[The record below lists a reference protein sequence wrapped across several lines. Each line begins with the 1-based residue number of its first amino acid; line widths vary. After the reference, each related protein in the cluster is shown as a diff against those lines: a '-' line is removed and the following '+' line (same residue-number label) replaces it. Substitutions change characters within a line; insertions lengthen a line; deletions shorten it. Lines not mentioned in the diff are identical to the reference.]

1 MKIAVLG
8 LGFMGSTHL
17 KALKRIAGVKVA
29 AVASADAAQLAGDLS
44 KVAGNLGGPGEVMD
58 FRGIE
63 TFSDWRDAAV
73 CPAADAVDICL
84 PTNLHAAAAIAAL
97 EAGKHVLVEKP
108 MALDSR
114 SAGAMIDAARA
125 AGRILMAAQVLRF
138 FPAYK
143 ALAGA
148 VRSGKLGAIRM
159 AEFRRR
165 SAAPRWSPW
174 LLDAEQSGGA
184 VLDLLIHDIDMCLH
198 LFGRPDAVAATGYA
212 APARGIDVANAHL
225 YYDDL
230 RAVVAGGWYA
240 GGSVP
245 FSMEYTVAADQ
256 GVIEYRMADGAP
268 ALYRAGGGREQ
279 LPVAD
284 VDGYQSEIEYFVECC
299 RTNRQPELC
308 APEDSAE
315 AVRVAGWIRESR
327 ARGGETI
334 QCRP

>member
-1 MKIAVLG
+1 
-8 LGFMGSTHL
+8 
-17 KALKRIAGVKVA
+17 
-29 AVASADAAQLAGDLS
+29 
-44 KVAGNLGGPGEVMD
+44 MD

-63 TFSDWRDAAV
+63 TFGDWREAIAGSG
-73 CPAADAVDICL
+73 ADAVDICL
-84 PTNLHAAAAIAAL
+84 PTSLHAAAAIAAL

-108 MALDSR
+108 MALDSQ
-114 SAGAMIDAARA
+114 SASAMIVAARS
-125 AGRILMAAQVLRF
+125 AGRILMVAQVLRF

-174 LLDAEQSGGA
+174 LLDPAQSGGA

-198 LFGRPDAVAATGYA
+198 LFGPPEAVAATGHA
-212 APARGIDVANAHL
+212 DAARGIDLTGAHL
-225 YYDDL
+225 HYDDL
-230 RAVVAGGWYA
+230 CAVVAGGWYP
-240 GGSVP
+240 GDSLP
-245 FSMEYTVAADQ
+245 FSMEYTVAADH
-256 GVIEYRMADGAP
+256 GVIEYRLADGAP
-268 ALYRAGGGREQ
+268 ALHRAGGGREE

-284 VDGYQSEIEYFVECC
+284 ADGYQSEIEYFVNCC
-299 RTNRQPELC
+299 RANRQPELC
-308 APEDSAE
+308 APEESAA

-334 QCRP
+334 PCRF

>member
-17 KALKRIAGVKVA
+17 KALKRIAGVKLV
-29 AVASADAAQLAGDLS
+29 AVASADPAQLSGDLS
-44 KVAGNLGGPGEVMD
+44 RVAGNLGGPGEVMD
-58 FRGIE
+58 FRGIGA
-63 TFSDWRDAAV
+63 FGDWREAIAGSG
-73 CPAADAVDICL
+73 ADLVDVCL

-97 EAGKHVLVEKP
+97 EAGKHVMVEKP

-114 SAGAMIDAARA
+114 AAAAMIDAARA
-125 AGRILMAAQVLRF
+125 AGRILMAAHVLRF

-174 LLDAEQSGGA
+174 LLDPAQSGGA

-212 APARGIDVANAHL
+212 DAARGIDLTDAHL
-225 YYDDL
+225 HYDDL
-230 RAVVAGGWYA
+230 RAVVAGGWYP
-240 GGSVP
+240 GDTVP
-245 FSMEYTVAADQ
+245 FSMEYSVAADH

-268 ALYRAGGGREQ
+268 ALFRSGGGREE
-279 LPVAD
+279 LPLAD
-284 VDGYQSEIEYFVECC
+284 ADGYQSEIEYFVNCC
-299 RTNRQPELC
+299 RTNRPPELC
-308 APEDSAE
+308 APEESAA
-315 AVRVAGWIRESR
+315 AVRVAEWIGESR

-334 QCRP
+334 QCRF